1 MLVYV
6 SHFPVKQVIFFESR
20 HVLTEMKDAWSGC
33 SGKCRGRG
41 EAERMKKI
49 IVGILAHVD
58 AGKTTLAESLL
69 YTCGT
74 IRKAGRVD
82 HGDAF
87 LDHGEMERKRGI
99 TIFSKQARMHWKN
112 MDITLLDTPGHVDFS
127 AEMERTLQVLDTAV
141 LVIDGSDGVQ
151 GDVHTLWKL
160 LKRYQIPTFL
170 FVNKMDQSGTDREAL
185 FAELQ
190 KKLDGNIVEFDNS
203 VRELE
208 HAAMCSESLM
218 EEYLE
223 TGTLQPER
231 ITEAVAERK
240 LFPCFFGSALKQQ
253 GIEALLDGLEIY
265 APEPEYPETF
275 GARVYK
281 IGRDASGV
289 RLTYLKVTGGSLRV
303 KMIVDNE
310 KSVAGKKTTGDK
322 NSGETGA
329 ESVGWE
335 EKVDQLRL
343 YNGVGYETADV
354 VQAGE
359 VCAVTGLTKTFAG
372 QGLGYESENI
382 APVLEPVL
390 TYRLLPAPETDPVV
404 ALGKLRQL
412 EEEEP
417 ELHVLWQEENR
428 EIHLQVMGQVQ
439 MEVLKNILW
448 ERFGLDVQFDA
459 GSIVY
464 KETLAEPV
472 EGIGHF
478 EPLRHYA
485 EVHLLLEPGERGSGL
500 QFASLCSEDMLDR
513 NWQRLILTHL
523 EEKRHVGVLTGAEI
537 TDLRILL
544 IAGKAHTKHTEGG
557 DFRQATYRAVRQGM
571 RSGKSI
577 LLEPWFDFQLEVP
590 TETLGRAMSDIT
602 RMNGRFDA
610 PVTDGENSIL
620 TGSVPVASM
629 GDYGREVAAYT
640 KGHGR
645 LSCTLKGYEPCHNT
659 EEVLAAC
666 AYDPEADT
674 ANPTGSVFCAHG
686 AGFLVPWEQ
695 VPEYAHVESGWT
707 PEPDEDGK
715 CADAAASAG
724 ISAQNRSQT
733 MAQRQTGSGVERV
746 ITQEEIEEIF
756 RQTYGK
762 KAEDPHRFRRYHTS
776 SGSRNGYA
784 GSKDGGDAVNAANC
798 SRNTGAQQE
807 KPEEYL
813 LVDGYNII
821 FAWPELRELA
831 KINLDSARDKLMD
844 IMCNYQGYQGC
855 RLILVYDAYKV
866 KGNPG
871 STMKYHNIEVVY
883 TKEAETADQYIERT
897 THELGAKPQKYRVTV
912 ATSDALEQM
921 IIWGNGATRMSA
933 LGLKAA
939 VESAGAEYFGK

>member
-1 MLVYV
+1 
-6 SHFPVKQVIFFESR
+6 
-20 HVLTEMKDAWSGC
+20 
-33 SGKCRGRG
+33 
-41 EAERMKKI
+41 MKKI
-49 IVGILAHVD
+49 VVGILAHVD

-69 YTCGT
+69 YTCGA
-74 IRKAGRVD
+74 IRKVGRVD

-87 LDHGEMERKRGI
+87 LDNGEMERKRGI
-99 TIFSKQARMHWKN
+99 TIFSKQARIRWKN
-112 MDITLLDTPGHVDFS
+112 VDITLLDTPGHVDFS
-127 AEMERTLQVLDTAV
+127 AEMERTLQVLDAAV

-151 GDVHTLWKL
+151 GDVYTLWKL
-160 LKRYQIPTFL
+160 LKRYQVPTFL
-170 FVNKMDQSGTDREAL
+170 FVNKMDQPGTDREAL
-185 FAELQ
+185 LAELR
-190 KKLDGNIVEFDNS
+190 KKLDGNIAGIQDRTDTTAS
-203 VRELE
+203 DREME
-208 HAAMCSESLM
+208 HAAMCSEALM

-223 TGTLQPER
+223 TGTLQTES
-231 ITEAVAERK
+231 ITEAVAQRI

-253 GIEALLDGLEIY
+253 GIEALLDGLEAY
-265 APEPEYPETF
+265 APEPEYPEEF

-289 RLTYLKVTGGSLRV
+289 RLSYLKVTGGSLRV
-303 KMIVDNE
+303 KMMVGNE
-310 KSVAGKKTTGDK
+310 KSVTGNADTGNDDAGKGDDTK
-322 NSGETGA
+322 GG
-329 ESVGWE
+329 VWE

-343 YNGVGYETADV
+343 YNGAGYETADA

-359 VCAVTGLTKTFAG
+359 VCAVTGLTRTFAG
-372 QGLGYESENI
+372 QGLGYESENV
-382 APVLEPVL
+382 APILEPVL
-390 TYRLLPAPETDPVV
+390 TYRLLLPPETDPVIV
-404 ALGKLRQL
+404 LGKLRQL

-439 MEVLKNILW
+439 MEILKNILL
-448 ERFGLDVQFDA
+448 ERFGLEVQFDA

-523 EEKRHVGVLTGAEI
+523 EEKRHVGVLTGSEI
-537 TDLRILL
+537 TDLRIVL

-577 LLEPWFDFQLEVP
+577 LLEPWFDFRLEVP
-590 TETLGRAMSDIT
+590 TENLGRAMSDIT
-602 RMNGRFDA
+602 RMNGRFDP
-610 PVTDGENSIL
+610 PVTDGENSAL
-620 TGSVPVASM
+620 TGSVPVASV

-659 EEVLAAC
+659 EEVLAARE
-666 AYDPEADT
+666 YDPEADVV
-674 ANPTGSVFCAHG
+674 NPTGSVFCAHG
-686 AGFLVPWEQ
+686 AGFQVPWDQ
-695 VPEYAHVESGWT
+695 VPEYAHVESGWV
-707 PEPDEDGK
+707 PKSDETAETD
-715 CADAAASAG
+715 ADHG
-724 ISAQNRSQT
+724 QTENFQPQNKRKNG
-733 MAQRQTGSGVERV
+733 MLRQTGGGVERV
-746 ITQEEIEEIF
+746 ISQEEIEEIF

-776 SGSRNGYA
+776 SGNHSSYGGSAGTEA
-784 GSKDGGDAVNAANC
+784 GSYNKAVPA
-798 SRNTGAQQE
+798 E

-844 IMCNYQGYQGC
+844 IMCNYQGYRGC

-871 STMKYHNIEVVY
+871 SVMKYHNIEVVY

-897 THELGAKPQKYRVTV
+897 THELGAKPRKYRVTV
-912 ATSDALEQM
+912 ATSDALE
-921 IIWGNGATRMSA
+921 
-933 LGLKAA
+933 
-939 VESAGAEYFGK
+939 